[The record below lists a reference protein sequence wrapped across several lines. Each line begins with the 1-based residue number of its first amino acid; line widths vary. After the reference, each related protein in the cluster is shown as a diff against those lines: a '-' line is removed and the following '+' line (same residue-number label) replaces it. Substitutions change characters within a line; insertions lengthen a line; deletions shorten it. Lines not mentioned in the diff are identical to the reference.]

1 MESDDVNEQ
10 FRALA
15 IRSMAEDIEAVID
28 QVVHLESMSRHE
40 VECTGDAQAA
50 NDAAAQAYSIFMD
63 VPMKLIPTLIMGLA
77 DKANREKEALL
88 AALDALD
95 AAATSLESAVVYLEG
110 GRTGVGTAMV
120 MTVLD
125 AVKTALDEAPY
136 AKTGDGDE

>member
-40 VECTGDAQAA
+40 VECTGDARAA

-63 VPMKLIPTLIMGLA
+63 VPMKLMPTLIMGLA

-95 AAATSLESAVVYLEG
+95 SAATGLTAAVEQFEN
-110 GRTGVGTAMV
+110 GRANIAQAML
-120 MTVLD
+120 MSILDTVKL
-125 AVKTALDEAPY
+125 ALDEAPY